1 VNSERIASKIG
12 NPEDFGEGDPTVQGD
27 AVGRKI
33 KMEEVVEENY
43 NELFGSVPEIEPAAG
58 EQLGMSSGSSEP
70 ELNSYWFTSDHLV
83 SLSLD
88 KYGKVAVD
96 FCSNQG
102 ARKEHS
108 PSYATEEQRRVE
120 QKDQD
125 LVRLDLVIMTLRS
138 SAFVT
143 DGSGVAIQHLEIDRR
158 EIREPPLK
166 PEQGREQYM
175 VFGEVFVD
183 QRRTGFGT
191 PYKFN
196 AKELDCELG
205 YYYYGARYYDPQF
218 GRFLTVDPLASDMPA
233 WGSYTY
239 TFDNPLTVIDPDGR
253 SGESIHKDANGNI
266 IAEIDD
272 GDNNVYIHNDIQAG
286 QHIDGKISRLK
297 QKREEYGFGGGGE
310 VDLLA
315 SVKNKISRFF
325 EEGDQQQH
333 SGENWF
339 IYGKGA
345 ENGWSITAPKPNPY
359 GKNNSIEFGD
369 MFFPTGRPKNGQ
381 ANMNFMSEI
390 GNAYEV
396 GSRLSGQNNAP
407 KTNDTIYNCL
417 DCSLPYRDSSGIL
430 VPTLPNSNLPQQ
442 NIRSHAKKNNGF

>member
-1 VNSERIASKIG
+1 MALPSNIRWVY
-12 NPEDFGEGDPTVQGD
+12 V
-27 AVGRKI
+27 RKSFI
-33 KMEEVVEENY
+33 DCAFRTEEN
-43 NELFGSVPEIEPAAG
+43 VAA
-58 EQLGMSSGSSEP
+58 EQLGMSTGSTEP

-125 LVRLDLVIMTLRS
+125 LVRLDLVIMTLSS

-143 DGSGVAIQHLEIDRR
+143 DGSGVAIQHLE
-158 EIREPPLK
+158 
-166 PEQGREQYM
+166 YM
-175 VFGEVFVD
+175 AFGEVFVD
-183 QRRTGFGT
+183 QRRTGFGM

-196 AKELDCELG
+196 AKELDCESG
-205 YYYYGARYYDPQF
+205 YYYYSARYYDPRMA
-218 GRFLTVDPLASDMPA
+218 RFLSVDPLAGDMPA

>member
-1 VNSERIASKIG
+1 MMDRYIHAAFAT
-12 NPEDFGEGDPTVQGD
+12 DEG
-27 AVGRKI
+27 
-33 KMEEVVEENY
+33 
-43 NELFGSVPEIEPAAG
+43 
-58 EQLGMSSGSSEP
+58 
-70 ELNSYWFTSDHLV
+70 
-83 SLSLD
+83 
-88 KYGKVAVD
+88 
-96 FCSNQG
+96 
-102 ARKEHS
+102 
-108 PSYATEEQRRVE
+108 
-120 QKDQD
+120 
-125 LVRLDLVIMTLRS
+125 
-138 SAFVT
+138 
-143 DGSGVAIQHLEIDRR
+143 GVAIQHLEIDRR
-158 EIREPPLK
+158 EIREPPVK
-166 PEQGREQYM
+166 PDQGREQYM
-175 VFGEVFVD
+175 AFDEVFVD

-196 AKELDCELG
+196 AKELHCESG

>member
-1 VNSERIASKIG
+1 MALPSKLKRTRLQKG
-12 NPEDFGEGDPTVQGD
+12 FTDCVAL
-27 AVGRKI
+27 AVAAAAES
-33 KMEEVVEENY
+33 MST
-43 NELFGSVPEIEPAAG
+43 GST
-58 EQLGMSSGSSEP
+58 EP

-88 KYGKVAVD
+88 KYGKFAVD
-96 FCSNQG
+96 LCSNRG
-102 ARKEHS
+102 AREEHS

-125 LVRLDLVIMTLRS
+125 LVRLDLVIMTLSS

-175 VFGEVFVD
+175 AFGEVFVD

-196 AKELDCELG
+196 AKELDCESG
-205 YYYYGARYYDPQF
+205 YYYYCARYYDPRMA
-218 GRFLTVDPLASDMPA
+218 RFLSVDPLAGEMPS

-239 TFDNPLTVIDPDGR
+239 TFNNPLTVIDPDGR

-297 QKREEYGFGGGGE
+297 QKREEYGYSGGGAIDGP
-310 VDLLA
+310 A
-315 SVKNKISRFF
+315 SLWNKFSKLF
-325 EEGDQQQH
+325 EEGSQKQH
-333 SGENWF
+333 
-339 IYGKGA
+339 
-345 ENGWSITAPKPNPY
+345 
-359 GKNNSIEFGD
+359 
-369 MFFPTGRPKNGQ
+369 
-381 ANMNFMSEI
+381 
-390 GNAYEV
+390 
-396 GSRLSGQNNAP
+396 
-407 KTNDTIYNCL
+407 
-417 DCSLPYRDSSGIL
+417 
-430 VPTLPNSNLPQQ
+430 
-442 NIRSHAKKNNGF
+442 

>member
-1 VNSERIASKIG
+1 MALPLKIRWASIEKSFTDCAFVAGVN
-12 NPEDFGEGDPTVQGD
+12 
-27 AVGRKI
+27 
-33 KMEEVVEENY
+33 
-43 NELFGSVPEIEPAAG
+43 PA
-58 EQLGMSSGSSEP
+58 EQQLGMSKGSSEP

-196 AKELDCELG
+196 GKELDCESG
-205 YYYYGARYYDPQF
+205 YYYYGARYYDPKF
-218 GRFLTVDPLASDMPA
+218 GRFLGVDPLADAPLNVGTSPYA
-233 WGSYTY
+233 YVWN
-239 TFDNPLTVIDPDGR
+239 NPLKFIDPTGMH
-253 SGESIHKDANGNI
+253 GESV
-266 IAEIDD
+266 
-272 GDNNVYIHNDIQAG
+272 DNDYKLG
-286 QHIDGKISRLK
+286 QDGKLELI
-297 QKREEYGFGGGGE
+297 
-310 VDLLA
+310 
-315 SVKNKISRFF
+315 
-325 EEGDQQQH
+325 
-333 SGENWF
+333 
-339 IYGKGA
+339 
-345 ENGWSITAPKPNPY
+345 
-359 GKNNSIEFGD
+359 
-369 MFFPTGRPKNGQ
+369 
-381 ANMNFMSEI
+381 
-390 GNAYEV
+390 
-396 GSRLSGQNNAP
+396 
-407 KTNDTIYNCL
+407 
-417 DCSLPYRDSSGIL
+417 
-430 VPTLPNSNLPQQ
+430 
-442 NIRSHAKKNNGF
+442 